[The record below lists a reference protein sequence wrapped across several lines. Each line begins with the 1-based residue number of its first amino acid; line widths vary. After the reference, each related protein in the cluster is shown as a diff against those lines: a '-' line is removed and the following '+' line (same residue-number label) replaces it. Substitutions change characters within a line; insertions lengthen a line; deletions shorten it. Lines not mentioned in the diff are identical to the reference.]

1 MFLPILLSLLG
12 ISVVIKS
19 DNEDYLKRDKRI
31 IKVQNNYNY
40 TNPVF
45 YHIQREIK
53 NHKTIETA
61 LQHLEHYTCIKFKQ
75 YSEYVI
81 RNGITFFLSSELD
94 VKKGTYG
101 EKLAH
106 VYITQECSQN
116 LGCVKHML
124 GRAFGLHYEVARYD
138 RYHYVKIFW
147 KNIEKK
153 SKKLYSMVKGFKSRY
168 FNTAFDY
175 GSIMMPNIT
184 EGAIKGKK
192 AYGTKGSKYYEY
204 MVGQREEFS
213 FSDIKKINDVFCGGQ

>member
-45 YHIQREIK
+45 YHIQKEIR

-61 LQHLEHYTCIKFKQ
+61 LKHLEHYTCIKFKH

-81 RNGITFFLSSELD
+81 RNGITFLLSSELD
-94 VKKGTYG
+94 VKKGPYG

-106 VYITQECSQN
+106 VHITQECSQN

-124 GRAFGLHYEVARYD
+124 GRAFGLHHEVARYD

-153 SKKLYSMVKGFKSRY
+153 SKK
-168 FNTAFDY
+168 
-175 GSIMMPNIT
+175 SIQWL
-184 EGAIKGKK
+184 KVSK
-192 AYGTKGSKYYEY
+192 AVISTQLST
-204 MVGQREEFS
+204 MALS
-213 FSDIKKINDVFCGGQ
+213 